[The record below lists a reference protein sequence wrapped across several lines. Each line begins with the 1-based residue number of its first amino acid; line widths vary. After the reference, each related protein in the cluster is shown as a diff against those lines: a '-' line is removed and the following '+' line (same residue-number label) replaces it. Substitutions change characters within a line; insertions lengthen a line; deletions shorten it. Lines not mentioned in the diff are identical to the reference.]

1 MRSYL
6 TLAGVAAIVLT
17 TSVGGAFAAPHGDHF
32 GGRDHHGRFDAN
44 SASGPGDDGI
54 MPLASVPFPVEPA
67 AYKPRLA
74 TILGEL
80 RTDNRRIDAEH
91 ARGHLS
97 RVEFNRLK
105 AREAQIRS
113 EAMAAASRDGGM
125 IPTGRYLALQ
135 QQVHQLSRSI

>member
-17 TSVGGAFAAPHGDHF
+17 TAAGGAFAAPHSDHV
-32 GGRDHHGRFDAN
+32 GGRGHHDRFDPN

-54 MPLASVPFPVEPA
+54 MPLASVPVEPA

-74 TILGEL
+74 MILGEL
-80 RTDNRRIDAEH
+80 RTDNRRIDTEH
-91 ARGHLS
+91 AKGHLS

-113 EAMAAASRDGGM
+113 EAMAAASHNGGM

-135 QQVHQLSRSI
+135 QQVHQLNRSI